1 MTSTMRFDKWENSLG
16 QPYGTVLQVV
26 QAVKTDTMAT
36 TMSLQTGTPTTS
48 NTVFLMS
55 ASITPKSSNSK
66 ILVTSNIKYSGVGST
81 PALVLFRDS
90 NPVGIG
96 DAAGSRRLS
105 TAGSG
110 LQVDANQ
117 ISGNGDISFLD
128 SPNTSSSVTY
138 SIRFW
143 SDNSNIT
150 YVNRSATDSDS
161 ATGVRTI
168 STITLME
175 IAQ

>member
-16 QPYGTVLQVV
+16 QPQGTVLQVV
-26 QAVKTDTMAT
+26 QQVKSDTMAA
-36 TMSLQTGTPTTS
+36 TMSLQSGTPTTS

-55 ASITPKSSNSK
+55 ADITPKFSNSK
-66 ILVTSNIKYSGVGST
+66 ILITSNIKYSGVGST
-81 PALVLFRDS
+81 PALILFRDS
-90 NPVGIG
+90 TPIGIG
-96 DAAGSRRLS
+96 DAAGSRRRS

-110 LQVDANQ
+110 LQVDTNQ
-117 ISGNGDISFLD
+117 ISGTGDISFFD
-128 SPNTSSSVTY
+128 SPNTSLNVTY

-150 YVNRSATDSDS
+150 YINRSAQDQDN

>member
-1 MTSTMRFDKWENSLG
+1 MTSTMRFDRWENTSG

-26 QAVKTDTMAT
+26 QAVKSDAT
-36 TMSLQTGTPTTS
+36 AYSMSLQAGTPTTA
-48 NTVFLMS
+48 NTVFVMS
-55 ASITPKSSNSK
+55 AAITPKFSNSK

-96 DAAGSRRLS
+96 DAAGSRRRS

-110 LQVDANQ
+110 LQVDTNQ

-138 SIRFW
+138 SIRLW

-168 STITLME
+168 STVILME